1 MIMGE
6 YTYTGAGFDIREFF
20 DNSISI
26 GRYCSIADRVTIF
39 GGGEHYTDRVSTYP
53 FGTLLGLGDQP
64 DSTTRG
70 PVIIGN
76 DVWIGSQVTILSGV
90 TIGDGACIGAGAV
103 VTRDIDPYA
112 VAYGVPARV
121 QRYRFD
127 PELVR
132 RLQACAW
139 WDWPDEKVAEY
150 VHFLQSNDIAAFLEA
165 AGC

>member
-6 YTYTGAGFDIREFF
+6 HTYTGAGFDTREFF

-53 FGTLLGLGDQP
+53 FGTLMGVGDQP

-76 DVWIGSQVTILSGV
+76 DVWIGSHVTILSGV
-90 TIGDGACIGAGAV
+90 TIGDGACIGAEAL
-103 VTRDIDPYA
+103 VTRDIPPYA
-112 VAYGVPARV
+112 IAYGVPARV
-121 QRYRFD
+121 QRYRFG
-127 PELVR
+127 PEIIR
-132 RLQACAW
+132 RLQTCAW
-139 WDWPDEKVAEY
+139 WNWPDEKVCAF
-150 VHFLQSNDIAAFLEA
+150 VHLLQGNDIVAFLEA